1 MREAELQAFAKRLSL
16 CDGAI
21 KVIRNEHIRD
31 GPEEKW
37 NRTLASELLLNH
49 IRQIKP
55 DEVLSPF
62 IRFH

>member
-1 MREAELQAFAKRLSL
+1 MQAFAKRLSL

-37 NRTLASELLLNH
+37 NGTLTSELLLNH
-49 IRQIKP
+49 IHQIKP